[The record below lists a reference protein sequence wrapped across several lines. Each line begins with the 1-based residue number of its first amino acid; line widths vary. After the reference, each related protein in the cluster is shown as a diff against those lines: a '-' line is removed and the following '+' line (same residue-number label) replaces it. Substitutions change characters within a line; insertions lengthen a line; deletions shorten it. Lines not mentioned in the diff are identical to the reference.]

1 MINLQSITD
10 KTAISLSL
18 LCTIHCLV
26 FPLLAV
32 FLPSIIALP
41 LQDEIFHVWMVI
53 VVIPVSA
60 YALTMGCK
68 NHKRYQILLIGS
80 IGLLILSLVAFIGHD
95 LFGEELEKAFTV
107 IGAMVIAIAHIWNY
121 RLCRHQNMCECPI
134 KSDNG
139 I

>member
-1 MINLQSITD
+1 MINTQSIAD

-18 LCTIHCLV
+18 LCTIHCLI

-32 FLPSIIALP
+32 FLPSMIALP

-53 VVIPVSA
+53 IVVPVSA

-68 NHKRYQILLIGS
+68 NHTRYQILLIGG
-80 IGLLILSLVAFIGHD
+80 IGLLILSIVA
-95 LFGEELEKAFTV
+95 LFGHNLLGEVLEKAFTF
-107 IGAMVIAIAHIWNY
+107 IGALVIAHIWNY
-121 RLCRHQNMCECPI
+121 RMCQHQNMCAYPEQ
-134 KSDNG
+134 SDNR